1 MNCPIKEECKYREIC
16 SHWNNAEF
24 CGIFSEFNKAKGNG
38 KKEGLN
44 KIDQGKTAEQ
54 DSTMEN

>member
-1 MNCPIKEECKYREIC
+1 MNCPIREECKYREIC

-44 KIDQGKTAEQ
+44 KKDHGKTAK
-54 DSTMEN
+54 